1 MKELVYK
8 VFEEK
13 MKDGSIERIV
23 SDKINEMV
31 LNICTDQMRYN
42 GPARKAMEEKLSP
55 LIMEAVERCDLSR
68 MVEKITMI
76 LNAALKGSDVE
87 EYDKIFDSVRNLFGA
102 NEEVKKIREKRS
114 VKMSEIFKEYKKY
127 LQEVFDKDDFNNYEI
142 EYDDHPCAWI
152 DCQMVVSADEDE
164 LFRKRGYVVEL
175 STDKSNDKKSGDIRF
190 KLRWD
195 YSGSE
200 LYLKADLRDLT
211 ISDLRYCPSFI
222 IYLSCIER
230 EWIRV
235 DLDKEY
241 EEDTVDIDCTEE

>member
-1 MKELVYK
+1 
-8 VFEEK
+8 
-13 MKDGSIERIV
+13 
-23 SDKINEMV
+23 
-31 LNICTDQMRYN
+31 
-42 GPARKAMEEKLSP
+42 
-55 LIMEAVERCDLSR
+55 
-68 MVEKITMI
+68 
-76 LNAALKGSDVE
+76 
-87 EYDKIFDSVRNLFGA
+87 
-102 NEEVKKIREKRS
+102 
-114 VKMSEIFKEYKKY
+114 MSEIFEEYKKY
-127 LQEVFDKDDFNNYEI
+127 LQEVFDKDDFNDYEI

-175 STDKSNDKKSGDIRF
+175 STGKSNDKKSGDIRF

-195 YSGSE
+195 YSGRE